1 MIADGLERSKLQK
14 NKKNKKKL
22 FKKVVGWVAFWR
34 LWGKFMNLQ
43 KKDKNALWKRAR
55 KGVLNWIISKPDHEQ
70 VHFDRL
76 TTELFL
82 QWQWLG

>member
-34 LWGKFMNLQ
+34 L
-43 KKDKNALWKRAR
+43 
-55 KGVLNWIISKPDHEQ
+55 
-70 VHFDRL
+70 
-76 TTELFL
+76 
-82 QWQWLG
+82 